1 MMKRA
6 SGMELRVI
14 SRGWNE
20 KKKKSKWRREILF
33 LYPVLHLVL
42 KQGHELLM
50 VMKSLL

>member
-6 SGMELRVI
+6 NGMKLRVI
-14 SRGWNE
+14 SRGWN
-20 KKKKSKWRREILF
+20 KKKSKWRREILF

-50 VMKSLL
+50 VMESLL